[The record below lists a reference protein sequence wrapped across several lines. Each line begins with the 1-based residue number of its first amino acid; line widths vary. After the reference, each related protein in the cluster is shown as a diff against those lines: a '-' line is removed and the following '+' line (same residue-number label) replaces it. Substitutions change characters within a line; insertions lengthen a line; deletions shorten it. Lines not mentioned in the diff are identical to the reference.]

1 MKRRCRCPDTRS
13 RGARR
18 PTLCRGAAL
27 AALLLALLVW
37 GPRGL
42 WAGPIE
48 ITDDRGRG
56 VRLAAPARRVIALYG
71 AYNEMLAGMGLLD
84 LVVGRTKADTEPPE
98 IRSKPSIGT
107 HMRPNVEM
115 VVGLA
120 PDLIIQDAG
129 RREGL
134 GPVEQLE
141 ARGLPV
147 AVFHPRSFSE
157 MFSVIQRL
165 GVLTGEAAKARGL
178 IEALEARLA
187 AVAQRLKNIPAR
199 PRVFFEVRYPNLL
212 GAGAGSIVGDI
223 ITRAGGVNVL
233 AADKKMVRLD
243 MEALI
248 RLNPEVYLVQRGPMN
263 RNPAEP
269 AARPH
274 FGMLPAVQ
282 AGRVLMVEEQMY
294 SRPSPRAV
302 GAVEELAGFL
312 HPAAPAGQDQ

>member
-1 MKRRCRCPDTRS
+1 VLLPGLRS
-13 RGARR
+13 
-18 PTLCRGAAL
+18 P
-27 AALLLALLVW
+27 
-37 GPRGL
+37 

-48 ITDDRGRG
+48 ITDDRGQTI
-56 VRLAAPARRVIALYG
+56 RLTAPARRVIALYG
-71 AYNEMLAGMGLLD
+71 AYNEILAAMGLLD
-84 LVVGRTKADTEPPE
+84 LVVGRTKADAEPPE

-120 PDLIIQDAG
+120 PQLIIQDAG

-147 AVFHPRSFSE
+147 AVFHPRSFAE
-157 MFSVIQRL
+157 MFTVIQRL
-165 GVLTGEAAKARGL
+165 GVLTGEEGKAGDL
-178 IEALEARLA
+178 IAALEARLT
-187 AVAQRLKNIPAR
+187 AVAQRLAHLKER

-212 GAGAGSIVGDI
+212 GAGAGSIVNDV

-233 AADKKMVRLD
+233 SADKKMVRLD

-248 RLNPEVYLVQRGPMN
+248 RLNPEVYVVQRGPMN

-274 FGMLPAVQ
+274 FGMLKAVQ
-282 AGRVLMVEEQMY
+282 AGRVLLVEEQMY

-302 GAVEELAGFL
+302 VAVEELAGFL
-312 HPAAPAGQDQ
+312 HPAADPEPHK